1 MMPDS
6 DLTAT
11 LALSEHSV
19 PLSETLI
26 APEAHKDLQPFNTL
40 GFPAYAAHFCQ
51 PESVEACQQALEW
64 ARKRTLPVFALG
76 GGSNLILAA
85 NIPGLTLQM
94 NNLCRHYQPQADGS
108 VLLTVGAGVVW
119 HDLVMETAQKGLFG
133 LENLALIPG
142 RVGAAPVQNI
152 GAYGSELADVLEFV
166 EVVRVSDGRSGV
178 LTREAC
184 CFGYRD
190 SIFKSESY
198 QQGRENQSVI
208 TALVLRLQTKAEPKL
223 GYGDLAAQLEG
234 KELTPLAIAE
244 AVCSIRRS
252 KLPDPA
258 EVGNAGSFFKNPV
271 VPEAKAT
278 ALKARY
284 PEMPLYPA
292 GSGHAKLAAGW
303 LIQQCGFKGAI
314 RGTVGVYPKQALVLV
329 HFGNGVARELLELAD
344 EIVSEVERRFQVRL
358 EREPQLIG

>member
-1 MMPDS
+1 M
-6 DLTAT
+6 
-11 LALSEHSV
+11 
-19 PLSETLI
+19 PLSLI
-26 APEAHKDLQPFNTL
+26 TPEEHKDLQSLNTL
-40 GFPAYAAHFCQ
+40 GFSAHAAYFCQ
-51 PESVEACQQALEW
+51 PESIETCQQALEW
-64 ARKRTLPVFALG
+64 ARERTLPVFALG

-85 NIPGLTLQM
+85 DIPGLTLQM
-94 NNLCRHYQPQADGS
+94 SNQQRDYQTQPDGS

-119 HDLVMETAQKGLFG
+119 HDLVMETAGKGLFG

-152 GAYGSELADVLEFV
+152 GAYGTELADVLESV
-166 EVVRVSDGRSGV
+166 EVVRVIDGQRITLSQD
-178 LTREAC
+178 EC

-190 SIFKSESY
+190 SIFKSETY
-198 QQGRENQSVI
+198 QQCRENQSVI

-234 KELTPLAIAE
+234 KALTPLAIAE

-271 VPEAKAT
+271 VPQARAE
-278 ALKARY
+278 ALKERY
-284 PEMPLYPA
+284 PDMPLYPA
-292 GSGHAKLAAGW
+292 GAGFAKLAAGW
-303 LIQQCGFKGAI
+303 LIQQCGFKGAK
-314 RGTVGVYPKQALVLV
+314 RGAVGVYPKQALVLV
-329 HFGNGVARELLELAD
+329 HFGNGVASELLELAD

-358 EREPQLIG
+358 EREPQLIS

>member
-1 MMPDS
+1 MS
-6 DLTAT
+6 LSQYLTS
-11 LALSEHSV
+11 LE
-19 PLSETLI
+19 EQ
-26 APEAHKDLQPFNTL
+26 KDLRPFNTL
-40 GFPAYAAHFCQ
+40 GFSARADYFCQ
-51 PESVEACQQALEW
+51 PESVDACQQALEW
-64 ARKRTLPVFALG
+64 ARERKLPVFALG

-85 NIPGLTLQM
+85 DIAGLTLQM
-94 NNLCRHYQPQADGS
+94 NNQQREYQPQSDGS
-108 VLLTVGAGVVW
+108 VLITVGAGVVW
-119 HDLVMETAQKGLFG
+119 HDLVMETAGKGLFG

-152 GAYGSELADVLEFV
+152 GAYGTELADVLESV
-166 EVVRVSDGRSGV
+166 EVIRVIDGLQMTFSRD
-178 LTREAC
+178 EC

-198 QQGRENQSVI
+198 QQGHENQSVI

-252 KLPDPA
+252 KLPDPV

-271 VPEAKAT
+271 VPLMQAEI
-278 ALKARY
+278 LKERY

-292 GSGHAKLAAGW
+292 GAGFAKLAAGW
-303 LIQQCGFKGAI
+303 LIQQCGFKGTK
-314 RGTVGVYPKQALVLV
+314 RGAVGVYSKQALVLV
-329 HFGNGVARELLELAD
+329 HFGNGSASELLELAD

-358 EREPQLIG
+358 EREPQLIS